1 MANWKYRLKTGS
13 DLREAIS
20 DENYEDVLKYLEK
33 SWREIN
39 KEFPN
44 DYEEDELNEDIADIE
59 NERDNLFNYED
70 YDMTMEDVEENIN
83 YLLNNLYD
91 YCDNMRIWIEI

>member
-13 DLREAIS
+13 DLRESIN

-39 KEFPN
+39 KKFPN

-83 YLLNNLYD
+83 YLLTNLYD
-91 YCDNMRIWIEI
+91 FCDNMGIWIEI

>member
-1 MANWKYRLKTGS
+1 MANWKYRLKVGS

-33 SWREIN
+33 AWREIN
-39 KEFPN
+39 KQFPE

-59 NERDNLFNYED
+59 NERDNLLNYED
-70 YDMTMEDVEENIN
+70 YDMKMEDVEENIN
-83 YLLNNLYD
+83 YLLTNLYD
-91 YCDNMRIWIEI
+91 YCDNMGIWIEI

>member
-39 KEFPN
+39 KQFPN
-44 DYEEDELNEDIADIE
+44 DYEEDELNEDIADIA
-59 NERDNLFNYED
+59 NERDNLYNYED
-70 YDMTMEDVEENIN
+70 YDITMDDVEENIN
-83 YLLNNLYD
+83 YLLTNLYD
-91 YCDNMRIWIEI
+91 FCDNMGIWIEI

>member
-20 DENYEDVLKYLEK
+20 DENYEDVLKYLEN

-39 KEFPN
+39 KQFPN
-44 DYEEDELNEDIADIE
+44 DYEDDELNDDIADIE
-59 NERDNLFNYED
+59 NERDNLYNYED
-70 YDMTMEDVEENIN
+70 YDMTIEDVEENIN
-83 YLLNNLYD
+83 YLLSNFYD
-91 YCDNMRIWIEI
+91 YCDNMGIWVEM